1 MQKPAFSI
9 YDASAGSGKTYTLV
23 KEYLKI
29 ILSSSKNDAYRNI
42 LAITFT
48 NKAVHEMKSRVVE
61 NLSEFAKDNPSEKAQ
76 QLMQDIQGETG
87 LSAQNIQLKAK
98 SIIKNLIH
106 NYAAFDISTIDKFTH
121 KVIRAFA
128 HDLNLPITF
137 EVSLDT
143 EILLTE
149 AVDAIIAEAGN
160 DEELTKLLVDFTMEK
175 TDDDKSWDISREI
188 METGKLILNENNRE
202 EITHFDKKK
211 ITDFVVIKN
220 KLTELTKELETACVD
235 LANDALLLIENNGI
249 DTNSFS
255 YGTFPKHLNFFR
267 EKDSRANNHRFREFD
282 DIKIK
287 KDAKDKAIIE
297 SIIPTLLEI
306 LDSIYTKTE
315 KLLFYMAFLKNITP
329 LSLLNTLSNK
339 LTEIQKEQGI
349 LSITEFNKLI
359 HDQIQNQPAPF
370 IYERLGEKY
379 KHFFIDEFQD
389 TSEMQW
395 QNLIPLIDNATS
407 SEDLL
412 GERGSLLIVGDPKQ
426 SIYRWRGGKAEQ
438 FIELSKDKNPFN
450 NPEKELF
457 PLKTNWRSYSEVI
470 DFNNNFFGFIAEEF
484 VNENYK
490 DLYKN
495 HSHQEENNKKG
506 GYVNISFLPKSEKA
520 DNGEEENPAKVE
532 MYLLAT
538 LNRIQKVKANG
549 FSYKDI
555 AILTRKKDNGIA
567 IANYLTQQG
576 IPILSSE
583 SLLIGSSSEVQC
595 IIAVLYYLKNN
606 NDRESKANFL
616 YYIASTRDQR
626 PNGTKLNCQQKLA
639 IHDFIALGMEQNSE
653 TDFEQ
658 WLASFDIHFSFKNTR
673 KKSLYEAT
681 ESIISKIIPI
691 EKRNAYVQFFLDIV
705 LEQDIKK
712 QAGISDFLLYWDAN
726 SGKLSIP
733 SPEGREA
740 VRIMTIHTS
749 KGLEFPVVIF
759 PFAEEDYSKGPREKI
774 WLNADEEQVGL
785 PKVLVDKNNNVSG
798 YGVSAALIYQQK
810 KQEELLDDI
819 NILYVAMTRAE
830 EQLYIISG
838 IVSRNKDG
846 ILPSNTASFFIKF
859 LEEKNQFNEVKLEYE
874 FGSAEKLSETEE
886 TKDETEI
893 IPQLTTTLNMKNIK
907 IAQRESLMWNTKLQK
922 AIEYG
927 NILHEILSF
936 IKTKD
941 DIDLALTKAIENG
954 LIVSSQKEDV
964 LKTIYEI
971 VNHQDLSLFF
981 SNEHKILNEKTII
994 QKEGNLVIPDRM
1006 VLTKLNEIYLL
1017 DYKTGT
1023 HQTKYQLQLENYQN
1037 AIEKMGF
1044 KVTKK
1049 ALVYIGDTLEIVNLQ

>member
-1 MQKPAFSI
+1 MQKPAFSL

-29 ILSSSKNDAYRNI
+29 ILVSKKPDAYRNI

-48 NKAVHEMKSRVVE
+48 NKAVHEMKSRVLE
-61 NLSEFAKDNPSEKAQ
+61 SLSQFTKENPSEKAL
-76 QLMQDIQGETG
+76 QLMQDISSDTG
-87 LSAQNIQLKAK
+87 LSLNAITEKAK

-160 DEELTKLLVDFTMEK
+160 DEELTKLLIDFTMEK

-211 ITDFVVIKN
+211 ITDFIVIKN

-235 LANDALLLIENNGI
+235 LANEALLLLENNGI
-249 DTNSFS
+249 DTNSFP
-255 YGTFPKHLNFFR
+255 YGTFPKHLNFLR
-267 EKDSRANNHRFREFD
+267 EKDSRANNYRFREFD

-287 KDAKDKAIIE
+287 KDSKDKTIIE

-306 LDSIYTKTE
+306 LDSIYIKIE
-315 KLLFYMAFLKNITP
+315 KLLFYKAFLKNITP

-407 SEDLL
+407 SEDLH

-438 FIELSKDKNPFN
+438 FIELSKDINPFN

-457 PLKTNWRSYSEVI
+457 SLKTNWRSYSKII
-470 DFNNNFFGFIAEEF
+470 DFNNEFFGFIANEF
-484 VNENYK
+484 AHNDYK

-495 HSHQEENNKKG
+495 HTYQEENNKKG

-520 DNGEEENPAKVE
+520 DYGEEENPAKVE

-538 LNRIQKVKANG
+538 LDRIQKVKANG

-555 AILTRKKDNGIA
+555 VILTRKKDNGIA
-567 IANYLTQQG
+567 IANYLTQHG

-595 IIAVLYYLKNN
+595 IVAVLYYLKNN

-616 YYIASTRDQR
+616 YYIASTRDQSA
-626 PNGTKLNCQQKLA
+626 NGTKINCQQELA
-639 IHDFIALGMEQNSE
+639 IHDFISLGMEQNSE

-658 WLASFDIHFSFKNTR
+658 WLASFDIYFSFKNAR

-733 SPEGREA
+733 SPEGKEA

-774 WLNADEEQVGL
+774 WLNADEVQVGL

-798 YGVSAALIYQQK
+798 YGESAALIYQQK

-859 LEEKNQFNEVKLEYE
+859 LEQKNQYNEGKLEYE
-874 FGSAEKLSETEE
+874 FGSAEKLSETVES
-886 TKDETEI
+886 KDETEI
-893 IPQLTTTLNMKNIK
+893 IPQLATTLNMKNIK
-907 IAQRESLMWNTKLQK
+907 IAQRESLMWNTKQQK

-1006 VLTKLNEIYLL
+1006 VLTKQNEIYLL

-1023 HQTKYQLQLENYQN
+1023 HQTKYQLQLENYQK

-1044 KVTKK
+1044 NVSKK
-1049 ALVYIGDTLEIVNLQ
+1049 TLVYIGDTLEIVNL

>member
-29 ILSSSKNDAYRNI
+29 ILVSKKPDAYRNI

-48 NKAVHEMKSRVVE
+48 NKAVHEMKSRVLE
-61 NLSEFAKDNPSEKAQ
+61 SLSQFSKANPSEKAL
-76 QLMQDIQGETG
+76 QLMQDISSDTG
-87 LSAQNIQLKAK
+87 LSLNAITEKAK

-211 ITDFVVIKN
+211 ITDFIVIKN
-220 KLTELTKELETACVD
+220 KLIELTKELETACVD
-235 LANDALLLIENNGI
+235 LANEALLLIENNGI
-249 DTNSFS
+249 DTNSFP

-267 EKDSRANNHRFREFD
+267 EKDSRANNYRFREFD

-306 LDSIYTKTE
+306 LDSIYIKIE

-438 FIELSKDKNPFN
+438 FIELSKDINPFN
-450 NPEKELF
+450 NPQKELF
-457 PLKTNWRSYSEVI
+457 SLKTNWRSYSKII
-470 DFNNNFFGFIAEEF
+470 DFNNEFFGFIANEF
-484 VNENYK
+484 AHNDYK

-495 HSHQEENNKKG
+495 HTYQEENNKKG

-520 DNGEEENPAKVE
+520 DYGEEENPAKVE

-538 LNRIQKVKANG
+538 LDRIQKVKANG

-555 AILTRKKDNGIA
+555 VILTRKKDNGIA
-567 IANYLTQQG
+567 IANYLTQHG

-595 IIAVLYYLKNN
+595 IVAVLHYLKNK

-616 YYIASTRDQR
+616 YYIASTRDQS
-626 PNGTKLNCQQKLA
+626 PNGKKLNDQQKLA
-639 IHDFIALGMEQNSE
+639 IHDFIALGIEQNSE

-733 SPEGREA
+733 SPEGKEA

-798 YGVSAALIYQQK
+798 YGESAALIYQQK

-859 LEEKNQFNEVKLEYE
+859 LEEKNQYNEGKLEYG

-886 TKDETEI
+886 SKDETEI
-893 IPQLTTTLNMKNIK
+893 IPQLATTLNMKNIK
-907 IAQRESLMWNTKLQK
+907 IAQRESLMWNTKQQK

-1006 VLTKLNEIYLL
+1006 VLTKQNEIYLL

-1023 HQTKYQLQLENYQN
+1023 HQTKYQLQLENYQK

-1044 KVTKK
+1044 IVTKK
-1049 ALVYIGDTLEIVNLQ
+1049 ALVYIGDTLEIVNLH

>member
-1 MQKPAFSI
+1 MQKQAFTI

-29 ILSSSKNDAYRNI
+29 ILLSKKPDAYRNI

-48 NKAVHEMKSRVVE
+48 NKAVHEMKSRVLE
-61 NLSEFAKDNPSEKAQ
+61 NLSQFSKENPSEKALK
-76 QLMQDIQGETG
+76 LMQDIQLDTG
-87 LSAQNIQLKAK
+87 LSLATITEKSK

-143 EILLTE
+143 ESLLTE

-160 DEELTKLLVDFTMEK
+160 DEELTKILVDFTMEK

-211 ITDFVVIKN
+211 IEDFVVIKN
-220 KLTELTKELETACVD
+220 KLVELCKQLEDETID
-235 LANDALLLIENNGI
+235 LAKEAQTLIEKKGV
-249 DTNSFS
+249 DEKSFS
-255 YGTFPKHLNFFR
+255 SGYFPNHLKSIV
-267 EKDSRANNHRFREFD
+267 EKKFNPKNKTYHEFD
-282 DIKIK
+282 DIKINK
-287 KDAKDKAIIE
+287 TASDTEIIH
-297 SIIPTLLEI
+297 SIIPNLLEI
-306 LDSIYTKTE
+306 LASVYQKFE
-315 KLLFYMAFLKNITP
+315 KKNFYEAFLKNITP

-339 LTEIQKEQGI
+339 LSDIQKEQGI

-395 QNLIPLIDNATS
+395 QNLIPLIDNSLS
-407 SEDLL
+407 SEDLS
-412 GERGSLLIVGDPKQ
+412 GERGSLMIVGDPKQ

-438 FIELSKDKNPFN
+438 FIELSKVENSFLHH
-450 NPEKELF
+450 EKEVKSLE
-457 PLKTNWRSYSEVI
+457 TNYRSYSEII
-470 DFNNNFFGFIAEEF
+470 DFNNNFFGFIANEF
-484 VNENYK
+484 RDEDYK

-495 HSHQEENNKKG
+495 HSHQEENDKKG
-506 GYVNISFLPKSEKA
+506 GYVNISFLPKQEKPEY
-520 DNGEEENPAKVE
+520 GEEENLAKE
-532 MYLLAT
+532 ELYLLAT
-538 LNRIQKVKANG
+538 LNTIQKVKTNG

-555 AILTRKKDNGIA
+555 AILTRKKDNGIT

-595 IIAVLYYLKNN
+595 IVAVLCYLKNN

-616 YYIASTRDQR
+616 YYIAS
-626 PNGTKLNCQQKLA
+626 NLQQKVA
-639 IHDFIALGMEQNSE
+639 IHDFIALGMEQINE
-653 TDFEQ
+653 ADFEH
-658 WLASFDIHFSFKNTR
+658 WLSGFDIHFSFKNTR
-673 KKSLYEAT
+673 KKSLYEAA

-705 LEQDIKK
+705 LEQDLKK
-712 QAGISDFLLYWDAN
+712 QAGISDFLDYWDTN
-726 SGKLSIP
+726 SAKLSIP
-733 SPEGREA
+733 SPEGKEA

-759 PFAEEDYSKGPREKI
+759 PFAEENYSLGPKEKI
-774 WLNADEEQVGL
+774 WLNADEEQFGL
-785 PKVLVDKNNNVSG
+785 PKVLVDKNSNVST
-798 YGVSAALIYQQK
+798 YGEESALIYNQK

-819 NILYVAMTRAE
+819 NVLYVAMTRAE
-830 EQLYIISG
+830 EQLYVISG
-838 IVSRNKDG
+838 MQTKAKTTGEYPN
-846 ILPSNTASFFIKF
+846 NMATFFIKF
-859 LEEKNQFNEVKLEYE
+859 LEDKGFDESKLEYE
-874 FGSAEKLSETEE
+874 FGKAEKLSVTKE
-886 TKDETEI
+886 TKDETET
-893 IPQLTTTLNMKNIK
+893 IPQLSATLNPKNIK
-907 IAQRESLMWNTKLQK
+907 IAQRESLMWNTKQQK

-936 IKTKD
+936 VKTKD

-954 LIVSSQKEDV
+954 LIISSQKEEV
-964 LKTIYEI
+964 QKTIQQI
-971 VNHQDLSLFF
+971 VNHQDLELFF
-981 SNEHKILNEKTII
+981 SNEHKILNEKIII
-994 QKEGNLVIPDRM
+994 QKEGSIVKPDRM
-1006 VLTKLNEIYLL
+1006 VLNSNNEIYLL
-1017 DYKTGT
+1017 DYKTGS
-1023 HQTKYQLQLENYQN
+1023 HQTKYQLQLENYQK

-1049 ALVYIGDTLEIVNLQ
+1049 ALVYIGETLEVVNL

>member
-1 MQKPAFSI
+1 
-9 YDASAGSGKTYTLV
+9 
-23 KEYLKI
+23 
-29 ILSSSKNDAYRNI
+29 
-42 LAITFT
+42 
-48 NKAVHEMKSRVVE
+48 MKSRVLE
-61 NLSEFAKDNPSEKAQ
+61 SLSQFSKENPSEKAL
-76 QLMQDIQGETG
+76 QLMQDISSDTG
-87 LSAQNIQLKAK
+87 LSLNAITEKAK

-211 ITDFVVIKN
+211 ITDFIVIKN

-306 LDSIYTKTE
+306 LDSIYIKIE

-490 DLYKN
+490 DLYEN
-495 HSHQEENNKKG
+495 HSYQKENNKKG

-520 DNGEEENPAKVE
+520 DNGEEENSAKVE

-595 IIAVLYYLKNN
+595 IVAVLYYLKNN

-616 YYIASTRDQR
+616 YYISSTRDQR

-639 IHDFIALGMEQNSE
+639 IHDFISLGMDQNRE

-658 WLASFDIHFSFKNTR
+658 WLASFDIQFSFKNTR

-733 SPEGREA
+733 SPEGKEA

-798 YGVSAALIYQQK
+798 YGESAALIYHKK

-859 LEEKNQFNEVKLEYE
+859 LEEKNQYDEGKLEYE
-874 FGSAEKLSETEE
+874 FGSSEKLSETEE
-886 TKDETEI
+886 SKDETEI

-907 IAQRESLMWNTKLQK
+907 IAQRESLMWNTKQQK

-994 QKEGNLVIPDRM
+994 QKEGNLVKPDRM

-1023 HQTKYQLQLENYQN
+1023 HQTKYQLQLENYQK

>member
-29 ILSSSKNDAYRNI
+29 ILVSKKPDAYRNI

-48 NKAVHEMKSRVVE
+48 NKAVHEMKSRVLE
-61 NLSEFAKDNPSEKAQ
+61 SLSQFSKENPSEKAL
-76 QLMQDIQGETG
+76 QLMQDISSDTG
-87 LSAQNIQLKAK
+87 LSLNSITEKAK

-211 ITDFVVIKN
+211 ITDFIVIKN

-306 LDSIYTKTE
+306 LDSIYIKIE

-438 FIELSKDKNPFN
+438 FIELSKDVNPFN

-457 PLKTNWRSYSEVI
+457 SLKTNWRSYSKII
-470 DFNNNFFGFIAEEF
+470 DFNNQFFGFIANEF
-484 VNENYK
+484 AHNDYK

-506 GYVNISFLPKSEKA
+506 GYVNISFLPKTEKA
-520 DNGEEENPAKVE
+520 DYGEEENPAKVE

-538 LNRIQKVKANG
+538 LDRIQKVKANG

-583 SLLIGSSSEVQC
+583 SLLISSSSEVQC
-595 IIAVLYYLKNN
+595 IINVLYYLKNN

-616 YYIASTRDQR
+616 YYIASTRDQSS
-626 PNGTKLNCQQKLA
+626 NGKKLNDQEKLD

-673 KKSLYEAT
+673 KKSLYEAA

-733 SPEGREA
+733 SPEGKEA

-798 YGVSAALIYQQK
+798 YGESAALIYQQK

-830 EQLYIISG
+830 EQLYVISG

-859 LEEKNQFNEVKLEYE
+859 LEEKNQYNEGKLEYE
-874 FGSAEKLSETEE
+874 FGSADKLSETEE
-886 TKDETEI
+886 SKDETEI
-893 IPQLTTTLNMKNIK
+893 IPQLATTLNMKNIK
-907 IAQRESLMWNTKLQK
+907 IAQRESLMWNTKQQK

-971 VNHQDLSLFF
+971 VNHQDLSFFF

-994 QKEGNLVIPDRM
+994 QKEGSLVIPDRM

-1023 HQTKYQLQLENYQN
+1023 HQTKYQLQLENYQK

>member
-29 ILSSSKNDAYRNI
+29 ILVSKKPDAYRNI

-48 NKAVHEMKSRVVE
+48 NKAVHEMKSRVLE
-61 NLSEFAKDNPSEKAQ
+61 SLSQFSKANPSEKAL
-76 QLMQDIQGETG
+76 QLMQDISSDTG
-87 LSAQNIQLKAK
+87 LSLNAITEKAK

-160 DEELTKLLVDFTMEK
+160 DEELTKLLIDFTMEK

-211 ITDFVVIKN
+211 ITDFIVIKN
-220 KLTELTKELETACVD
+220 KLTELTKELETACVV
-235 LANDALLLIENNGI
+235 LANEALLLIENNGI
-249 DTNSFS
+249 DTNSFP
-255 YGTFPKHLNFFR
+255 YGTFPKHLNFLI
-267 EKDSRANNHRFREFD
+267 EKDSRANNYRFREFD

-306 LDSIYTKTE
+306 LDSIYIKIE
-315 KLLFYMAFLKNITP
+315 KLLFYKAFLKNITP

-438 FIELSKDKNPFN
+438 FIELSKDVNPFN

-457 PLKTNWRSYSEVI
+457 SLKTNWRSYSKII
-470 DFNNNFFGFIAEEF
+470 DFNNQFFGFIANEF
-484 VNENYK
+484 ANNDYK

-520 DNGEEENPAKVE
+520 DYGEEENSAKME

-538 LNRIQKVKANG
+538 LDRIQKVKAKG

-555 AILTRKKDNGIA
+555 VILTRKKDNGIA
-567 IANYLTQQG
+567 IANYLTQHG

-595 IIAVLYYLKNN
+595 IVAVLYYLKNN

-616 YYIASTRDQR
+616 YYIASTRDQSS
-626 PNGTKLNCQQKLA
+626 NGTKLNDQEKLA
-639 IHDFIALGMEQNSE
+639 IHDFIALGIEQNSE

-681 ESIISKIIPI
+681 ESVISKIIPI

-733 SPEGREA
+733 SPEGKEA

-798 YGVSAALIYQQK
+798 YGESAALIYQKK

-830 EQLYIISG
+830 EQLYVISG

-859 LEEKNQFNEVKLEYE
+859 LEQKNQYNEGKLEYE
-874 FGSAEKLSETEE
+874 FGSAEKLSETKES
-886 TKDETEI
+886 KDETEI
-893 IPQLTTTLNMKNIK
+893 IPQLATTLNMKNIK
-907 IAQRESLMWNTKLQK
+907 IAQRESLMWNTKQQK

-1006 VLTKLNEIYLL
+1006 VLTKQNEIYLL

-1044 KVTKK
+1044 NVTKK
-1049 ALVYIGDTLEIVNLQ
+1049 ALVYIGDTLEIVNL